1 MSEVLVCS
9 AAILVF
15 AAAWLAVY
23 KLGGLDWMADASLS
37 SAYLQ
42 LSAANLALDGEMHG
56 AAARLSPIFA
66 ATRGNGAPT
75 RPLFDALAA
84 QAHHSMPV
92 SGLNA

>member
-9 AAILVF
+9 AAVLVF

-23 KLGGLDWMADASLS
+23 KLGGLDWMADASL
-37 SAYLQ
+37 AGAHLQ

-56 AAARLSPIFA
+56 AAARLSPVA
-66 ATRGNGAPT
+66 AVSGNSVPS

-92 SGLNA
+92 TGLNA

>member
-1 MSEVLVCS
+1 MSEVFVCS
-9 AAILVF
+9 AAVLVF

-23 KLGGLDWMADASLS
+23 KLGGLDWMADASLA
-37 SAYLQ
+37 SAHLQ

-56 AAARLSPIFA
+56 AAARLSPVVVA
-66 ATRGNGAPT
+66 SSGNSVPS

-92 SGLNA
+92 TGLNA

>member
-56 AAARLSPIFA
+56 AAARLSPVVA
-66 ATRGNGAPT
+66 SGNSVPS